1 MKNIFINILLTIL
14 FLLGLGILLYPTVSN
29 IVNTEFNEK
38 RIASYEKAVEDM
50 SLADYSSYFEKARE
64 YNEKIKRHIKINENE
79 YENQLNVD
87 NSGIIGYIEIP
98 KIDVK
103 LPIFHG
109 VDSNVLQ
116 IGIGHLK
123 ETTLP
128 IGGKGTHSALSGH
141 RGLPSAKLF
150 TELDELEIGDTFNI
164 YILDKS
170 LSYQIDNIIVVE
182 PNDASSLG
190 IIPDKDYVTLI
201 TCTPYGINTQ
211 RLLVRGTRVEYKKN
225 DKKLVYNS
233 EADIIDP
240 NKVALILGVIIWV
253 ILFIIGLVINN
264 KNKKLNI
271 KGGNYDEG

>member
-1 MKNIFINILLTIL
+1 
-14 FLLGLGILLYPTVSN
+14 
-29 IVNTEFNEK
+29 
-38 RIASYEKAVEDM
+38 M
-50 SLADYSSYFEKARE
+50 SLADYSSYFEKAMA

-87 NSGIIGYIEIP
+87 NSGIMGYIEIP

-109 VDSNVLQ
+109 VDSSVLQ

-264 KNKKLNI
+264 KKLNI

>member
-14 FLLGLGILLYPTVSN
+14 FLLGLGILLYPTVSD

-87 NSGIIGYIEIP
+87 NSGIMGYIEIP

-109 VDSNVLQ
+109 VDSSVLQ

-253 ILFIIGLVINN
+253 ILFIICLVINN

>member
-14 FLLGLGILLYPTVSN
+14 FLLGLGILLYPTVSD

-50 SLADYSSYFEKARE
+50 SLADYSSYFEKAMA

-87 NSGIIGYIEIP
+87 NSGIMGYIEIP

-109 VDSNVLQ
+109 VDSSVLQ

-264 KNKKLNI
+264 KKLNI

>member
-1 MKNIFINILLTIL
+1 MGVISVASGNSCWRGLDYYKNNK
-14 FLLGLGILLYPTVSN
+14 V
-29 IVNTEFNEK
+29 K
-38 RIASYEKAVEDM
+38 
-50 SLADYSSYFEKARE
+50 
-64 YNEKIKRHIKINENE
+64 KIIKINENE

-87 NSGIIGYIEIP
+87 NSGIMGYIEIP

-109 VDSNVLQ
+109 VDSSVLQ

-264 KNKKLNI
+264 KKLNI

>member
-14 FLLGLGILLYPTVSN
+14 FLLGLGILLYPTVSD

-50 SLADYSSYFEKARE
+50 SLADYSSYFEKAMA

-87 NSGIIGYIEIP
+87 NSGIMGYIEIP

-109 VDSNVLQ
+109 VDSSVLQ